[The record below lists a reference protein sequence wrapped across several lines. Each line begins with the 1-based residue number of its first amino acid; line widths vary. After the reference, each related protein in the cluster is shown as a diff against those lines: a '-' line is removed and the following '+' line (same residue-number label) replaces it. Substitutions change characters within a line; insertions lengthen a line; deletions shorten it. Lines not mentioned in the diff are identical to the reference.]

1 MIINDNDKISSFQC
15 FVLLVSVM
23 IGIGIMFMPASVAK
37 ASEQNG
43 WFVVMLG
50 GILSF
55 LVFLIIFRVT
65 MINPDVTIIELL
77 DKAFG
82 KILGVVF
89 SFVYVVYFIIFS
101 AFEARLIT
109 ETAKEFLFTLT
120 PNEVLIITFLFTC
133 AYISR
138 YGIEVIAR
146 MCEVLMPGIVLII
159 IVLSFFVYQKLDFS
173 NLLPVLNIPFT
184 KLIKG
189 IGTTIFSFLGFE
201 VFLFFMPYV
210 RRKDKLIKSAFFGFL
225 VTILLYE
232 IIVIFATADFGSKVV
247 QTMVWPTLNLFRD
260 VTVLE
265 IVIER
270 PESIVVALWMITT
283 YTTEIIFLMTTGLI
297 LARIFNTKEHNFFVF
312 IQLPFI
318 YILSLIPQNISETQK
333 FMDYFSYFF
342 ASFTVLLLPLVTLVI
357 VSIKKKVKKYET

>member
-15 FVLLVSVM
+15 FVLFVSVM
-23 IGIGIMFMPASVAK
+23 IGIGIMFMPSSVAK
-37 ASEQNG
+37 TVEQNG
-43 WFVVMLG
+43 WFVVLLG
-50 GILSF
+50 GMLSF
-55 LVFLIIFRVT
+55 LAFLLIFKLT
-65 MINPDVTIIELL
+65 MLDPDVTVIELL
-77 DKAFG
+77 TNAFG
-82 KILGVVF
+82 KIVGTVF
-89 SFVYVVYFIIFS
+89 SIMYVIYFIIFS
-101 AFEARLIT
+101 SFETRLIA

-120 PNEVLIITFLFTC
+120 PNEVLIITFLLSC
-133 AYISR
+133 AYLSR

-159 IVLSFFVYQKLDFS
+159 IILSFFVYQRLDFS
-173 NLLPVLNIPFT
+173 NLLPVLNISFS
-184 KLIKG
+184 KLLKG

-201 VFLFFMPYV
+201 VFLFFMPYI

-225 VTILLYE
+225 VTVLLYE
-232 IIVIFATADFGSKVV
+232 IIIIFATADFGAKEM
-247 QTMVWPTLNLFRD
+247 QTMIWPTLNLFRD

-265 IVIER
+265 IIIER

-312 IQLPFI
+312 LQLPFI

-342 ASFTVLLLPLVTLVI
+342 ATFLVLFLPLVTYTVLSV
-357 VSIKKKVKKYET
+357 KRKVKKT